1 MKKRFQ
7 TTIFGYKKG
16 QVDVFIDGLYKDYED
31 ELSKKKDRMMELTEE
46 NRRLKLQIQDLEQRI
61 SGYMEQEAYISKA
74 IIKAEQKAQDI
85 LDDGC
90 RKAVEELCKLD
101 AEKTRWK
108 IRSSEVRKQLLEF
121 EKEVCSV
128 MELFRSEINYLTSK
142 EVNEMHFFDEIDKI
156 KDCGEIVG
164 TLNAS

>member
-7 TTIFGYKKG
+7 TAIFGYKKG
-16 QVDVFIDGLYKDYED
+16 QVDAFIDGLYRDYED

-46 NRRLKLQIQDLEQRI
+46 NRRLKLQIHDLEQRI

-74 IIKAEQKAQDI
+74 IIRAEQKAQDI
-85 LDDGC
+85 LDDGLK
-90 RKAVEELCKLD
+90 KAVEELCKLD

-108 IRSSEVRKQLLEF
+108 LRSSEVRRQLLEF

-128 MELFRSEINYLTSK
+128 MEVFRSEINYLTSK
-142 EVNEMHFFDEIDKI
+142 ELNEMQFFDEIEKI
-156 KDCGEIVG
+156 KDRGEIVG
-164 TLNAS
+164 TLNVS